1 MKILD
6 NTLIAR
12 LKEIGIAEQYR
23 NLIKVIMLN
32 LPVIYLILLL
42 NVKHINMSFIS
53 LLYISSLILGY
64 YVFPLILI
72 ITLLTVLFFALRRVL
87 LYLAGAV
94 LASYVFY
101 LLIDHFVYS
110 IAKIHVDLFWME
122 WIIDDFHSFGLP
134 NSTILYVLFAFVG
147 IVGMELLLFKI
158 ARKIRKPRFLSLIV
172 ICLVIMAFSV
182 SQVIHIFAYYRNY
195 QQITNLTPYFPMYYP
210 IISQK
215 HAVKYANLFPV
226 IASKPDSEKSGMESS
241 LNYPLASMKYNR
253 EKSGK
258 LPNIVFILLE
268 SWRYDMMSEKIS
280 PFRISKEQS
289 STAFKPPKLIEMFSN
304 LNMGCRSCMTSITCD
319 KY

>member
-215 HAVKYANLFPV
+215 HTVKYANLFPV

-241 LNYPLASMKYNR
+241 LNYPLASLIMSSIQMNFLNR
-253 EKSGK
+253 
-258 LPNIVFILLE
+258 VQTF
-268 SWRYDMMSEKIS
+268 
-280 PFRISKEQS
+280 
-289 STAFKPPKLIEMFSN
+289 T
-304 LNMGCRSCMTSITCD
+304 
-319 KY
+319 